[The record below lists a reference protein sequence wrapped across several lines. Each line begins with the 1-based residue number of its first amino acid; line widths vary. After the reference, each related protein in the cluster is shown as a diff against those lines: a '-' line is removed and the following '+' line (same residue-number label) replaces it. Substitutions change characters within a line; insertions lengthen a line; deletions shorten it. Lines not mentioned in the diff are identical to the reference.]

1 VLDPDAGFRVALAA
15 ALWGAGY
22 EVEEGENGRTISTA
36 VGPVDV
42 LITWPRPRPAV
53 EMLMPQRDGL
63 EALRAARARWPAVRV
78 IATTAGRG
86 ALSADYPLGVAA
98 HLGADVTLA
107 KETPL
112 ATFLATV
119 DSLVKPGA

>member
-1 VLDPDAGFRVALAA
+1 
-15 ALWGAGY
+15 
-22 EVEEGENGRTISTA
+22 
-36 VGPVDV
+36 
-42 LITWPRPRPAV
+42 
-53 EMLMPQRDGL
+53 
-63 EALRAARARWPAVRV
+63 
-78 IATTAGRG
+78 
-86 ALSADYPLGVAA
+86 LGVAA